1 MIVQG
6 TVLTVEL
13 DIDVPKN
20 GGGTYPGGRLTYRDS
35 KDGSTKDQCFHNNV
49 FKFNPTLKTSL
60 ANLAP
65 GVLFNMEKEKPDGS
79 NFWSV
84 KSISPSTGEQAV
96 PEKSASASKGNDASS
111 YKATP
116 NTSPKSTYETP
127 EERAKKQVYI
137 VRQSSINQAI
147 EYFKDN
153 TPVTIKEILATA
165 KVFEDHVFGVIVS
178 QEDSE

>member
-49 FKFNPTLKTSL
+49 FKFNPVLKTSL

-96 PEKSASASKGNDASS
+96 PEKSAPASAGTNAAA

-116 NTSPKSTYETP
+116 NTSPKSTYQTP
-127 EERAKKQVYI
+127 EERAIVQVSI
-137 VRQSSINQAI
+137 VRQSSLSNALKLLELNKAKPTVEEAI
-147 EYFKDN
+147 K
-153 TPVTIKEILATA
+153 IA
-165 KVFEDHVFGVIVS
+165 KQFEDFVHGEFEVVG
-178 QEDSE
+178 EE